1 MKILCIGLSHKTAQ
15 VALREKLS
23 FDSDQARSALKQL
36 ADDYKEAEFLLL
48 STCNRVEVYVA
59 RKPHTRPGADHVRAW
74 LADFHQLTVDDLEE
88 KLYTLD
94 DSRAVAHML
103 AVAGGLDSLVPG
115 EPQIVAQL
123 KEAYALAVDAGAAR
137 AAIGE
142 LVQGAL
148 HVAKHV
154 RSETPIGAGKVSV
167 ASVATDFVRRVFQR
181 LSGKCVLNIGAGKMN
196 ELMLRQL
203 AKLGPEQILVA
214 NRSAEK
220 ARQLAESCGGRPA
233 PFDRIQ
239 NHLALADVVLT
250 STASHRPIISAEMV
264 RAAQAARNYQPLLIV
279 DIAVPR
285 DVEAAAAEV
294 ENVFLYNIDDL
305 DRIVGETLQT
315 RHDQRDKAEKIID
328 EHLAELTRSLH
339 VRHFSPVINALYRRM
354 EKIAAEEL
362 QVARN
367 KLSTHEDAAEDEEI
381 LKRAL
386 HRTIRRILHAPASNL
401 RAAAGSD
408 AARQQIEVIRKLF
421 ELDDE

>member
-15 VALREKLS
+15 LALREKLS
-23 FDSDQARSALKQL
+23 FDGDQARSALKQL
-36 ADDYKEAEFLLL
+36 AGDYKEAEFLVL
-48 STCNRVEVYVA
+48 STCNRVEIYVA
-59 RKPHTRPGADHVRAW
+59 RKLHAPPRADRVRAW
-74 LADFHQLTVDDLEE
+74 LGDFHQLAVDDLEE

-94 DSRAVAHML
+94 DSEAIAHLL

-123 KEAYALAVDAGAAR
+123 KDAYALAVDTGTAR

-148 HVAKHV
+148 HVAKHI
-154 RSETPIGAGKVSV
+154 RSETGIGAGKVSV
-167 ASVATDFVRRVFQR
+167 ASVAIDFVQHVFQS

-196 ELMLRQL
+196 ELMLGRL
-203 AKLGPEQILVA
+203 AKLAPEQILVA

-220 ARQLAESCGGRPA
+220 ARQLAEPCGGRPV

-239 NHLALADVVLT
+239 DHLARADVVLT
-250 STASHRPIISAEMV
+250 STASHRPIISGEMI
-264 RAAQAARNYQPLLIV
+264 RAAQVTRNYQPLLIV

-285 DVEAAAAEV
+285 DVEVAAGDV

-305 DRIVGETLQT
+305 DRIVSKTLQT
-315 RHDQRDKAEKIID
+315 RQDHRQEAEKIID
-328 EHLAELTRSLH
+328 DHLSGLTRSLH
-339 VRHFSPVINALYRRM
+339 VRHVSSVINALYRRM

-362 QVARN
+362 QAARN

-386 HRTIRRILHAPASNL
+386 HRTIRRILHAPATNL
-401 RAAAGSD
+401 RASAGSQQGRDRTD
-408 AARQQIEVIRKLF
+408 ALKQLF